1 MSDSSEPNVHF
12 LDYWSIIKF
21 RWPIIL
27 IIFVLVTSV
36 AGVTCYFLPREYFSR
51 AVVEVKPDDTTLKI
65 FNSEIGIKGSREVGL
80 SQSSIQIFLS
90 KKVLY
95 PVIENLNLQETWG
108 KGRFLTKEEAYYMLR
123 RKMNDTKEIRLTE
136 MIQIGVYSTDP
147 VEAANIANGVVKVYQ
162 EQRRATQQNLMR
174 EGLRQ
179 LEDALQEKLVTVQ
192 SARAKMQEIRDRDGI
207 VDLHPETN
215 ETTVTPE
222 GTTVQADEQQ
232 VNELKIRVTEL
243 RSQLA
248 QIEKLKADELIAALH
263 HLNIDDPTVA
273 KVLPLYQDAT
283 AEEARMLN
291 SGLGSKHPR
300 VKALQA
306 QKSVYEE
313 QLHEQIGA
321 LRSTL
326 DTRLKV
332 AESTLEALTE
342 KKQGARDDY
351 AQMRTKSGDYLAAK
365 EAYLQ
370 AKRLYEAADSAF
382 DMRKMQ
388 SVMSIY
394 PAEVWEEAEPSRIPA
409 RPQVLL
415 YMSLAVVGG
424 AILGVSL
431 AFFLEYL
438 DTSVKTVDDVETMLN
453 IPVLGV
459 IPSGVGSLL
468 AQAGDTPDAEAYRI
482 LQTNLDMNRKD
493 AGASTITLVSGGVG
507 EGKSTTLNNLA
518 YTYARA
524 GFSVLVID
532 ADLRRCSQHTF
543 FGCDRAV
550 GLADILSGSVRV
562 EDAVRSTSVPTLW
575 FIPAGQL
582 TADMRGVV
590 NAHQLAELIE
600 EVKPHYDFVF
610 FDSPP
615 ILGLSDAAVLTSLVD
630 ITLMVI
636 QYRRFPR
643 AMLERVK
650 LSVLQARGNLVGAVL
665 NNVDARRD
673 ENYQYYTQYYSYYD
687 QRPQKGG
694 KRKASPAAAATSGAG
709 SEEY

>member
-1 MSDSSEPNVHF
+1 MRDSGEPSVHF

-27 IIFVLVTSV
+27 IVFVLITSI
-36 AGVTCYFLPREYFSR
+36 AGVTCYFLPREYLSR

-65 FNSEIGIKGSREVGL
+65 FNSEVGIKGSRETGL
-80 SQSSIQIFLS
+80 SQTSVLIFSS

-95 PVIENLNLQETWG
+95 PVIENLNLRETWG
-108 KGRFLTKEEAYYMLR
+108 DGRTLTNEEAFYMLQ
-123 RKMNDTKEIRLTE
+123 RKMDIKDIRLTE
-136 MIQIGVYSTDP
+136 MVQIGVYSTDP
-147 VEAANIANGVVKVYQ
+147 VEAANIANGIVKTYQ
-162 EQRRATQQNLMR
+162 EQRRGSQEKLMK

-179 LEDALQEKLVTVQ
+179 LEDTLKEKMEAVQ
-192 SARAKMQEIRDRDGI
+192 AARAKVQEIRDRDGI

-232 VNELKIRVTEL
+232 VNELKIKVTEL

-273 KVLPLYQDAT
+273 KVLPLYQEAV

-291 SGLGSKHPR
+291 SGLGDRHPR

-306 QKSVYEE
+306 QKGVYEE
-313 QLHEQIGA
+313 QLHEQVVA

-326 DTRLKV
+326 ATRLKV
-332 AESTLEALTE
+332 AESTLEALTA
-342 KKQGARDDY
+342 KKQGARDEY
-351 AQMRTKSGDYLAAK
+351 AEIRSKSGEYLTAK
-365 EAYLQ
+365 ETYLQ

-388 SVMSIY
+388 SGMSIY
-394 PAEVWEEAEPSRIPA
+394 PAEVWEEAEPSRFPA
-409 RPQVLL
+409 RPKVLL

-424 AILGVSL
+424 IVFGVSL

-438 DTSVKTVDDVETMLN
+438 DTSVKTVDDVENMLKV
-453 IPVLGV
+453 PVLGV

-482 LQTNLDMNRKD
+482 LQTSLDMNRKD
-493 AGASTITLVSGGVG
+493 VGASTITLVSGGVG

-518 YTYARA
+518 YTYAKA
-524 GFSVLVID
+524 GFSVLVVD
-532 ADLRRCSQHTF
+532 ADLRRSSQHHF
-543 FGCDRAV
+543 FKCDKSV

-562 EDAVRSTSVPTLW
+562 EDAIRSTELPTLW
-575 FIPAGQL
+575 FIPAGEL
-582 TADMRGVV
+582 PSDSRGVV
-590 NAHQLAELIE
+590 NAHHLADFIAS
-600 EVKPHYDFVF
+600 VKPHYDFIF

-650 LSVLQARGNLVGAVL
+650 LSVLQAHGNLVGVVL
-665 NNVDARRD
+665 NNVDVRRD
-673 ENYQYYTQYYSYYD
+673 ENYQYYTQYYTYYSHPRD
-687 QRPQKGG
+687 REKKQKN
-694 KRKASPAAAATSGAG
+694 APAPVAVSTG